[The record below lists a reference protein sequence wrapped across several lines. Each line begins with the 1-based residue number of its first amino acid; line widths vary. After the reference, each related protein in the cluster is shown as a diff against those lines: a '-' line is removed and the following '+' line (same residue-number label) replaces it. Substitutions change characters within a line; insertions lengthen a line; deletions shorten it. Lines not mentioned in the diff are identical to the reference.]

1 MRRNLQKGL
10 ALVLLFAL
18 FAAGVPLRAA
28 AKKSAG
34 PGKEPLTVTREF
46 HPFDW
51 NAYTDSP
58 YVRLGAHEYAGS
70 YGSELS
76 KE

>member
-18 FAAGVPLRAA
+18 FSAVPLRAA

-34 PGKEPLTVTREF
+34 PAKEPFTVTREF

-51 NAYTDSP
+51 NSYTDSP
-58 YVRLGAHEYAGS
+58 HVRL
-70 YGSELS
+70 
-76 KE
+76 